1 MKFKG
6 RMTATIVRSSKIAAA
21 TDATSART
29 TISAYGRSATHP
41 DCLQS
46 VAFPDQPGQMMS
58 DNTVSNFFTHGNP

>member
-29 TISAYGRSATHP
+29 TISAYGRSATHR
-41 DCLQS
+41 DCLLLF
-46 VAFPDQPGQMMS
+46 AFSYAGHTRITRIPLKI
-58 DNTVSNFFTHGNP
+58 TC